1 MMLCYKRKILL
12 LLQIFACVLS
22 TSTKYNLNGQRP
34 HYVRRAEAGGRG
46 TAEPSGGS
54 LSACTLGTQLPLHPY
69 CQDHPPQIWTKTQKE
84 SAKQWLGPFI
94 ATAKMFLYYAVT
106 FNVGDEMG
114 YLHWETRSQTP
125 LQQRA
130 NILGIFSGDYEMN
143 CSCYS
148 DTTLT
153 TLYNV

>member
-1 MMLCYKRKILL
+1 MSHCIGWLFVQPHVIAPKMRGAEVVGKEMMQCSNRRILL

-22 TSTKYNLNGQRP
+22 ISPKYILNGQRP

-69 CQDHPPQIWTKTQKE
+69 CQDHRPQIWTKAQKE
-84 SAKQWLGPFI
+84 SAKLWWGPFI

-106 FNVGDEMG
+106 FKVGDEKG
-114 YLHWETRSQTP
+114 YLH
-125 LQQRA
+125 
-130 NILGIFSGDYEMN
+130 Y
-143 CSCYS
+143 
-148 DTTLT
+148 
-153 TLYNV
+153 